1 MLAKPRTFMNN
12 SGDAL
17 SYLTTRFPVRIHEIL
32 IVYDDLD
39 LPLGK
44 IRIRPAGGAGGHRGM
59 ESIIDALGNPNVPRI
74 RIGIGRPPPGV
85 DEIPYVLGGFTAEE
99 APLIAEGLSM
109 AQDAALD
116 VLSHG
121 LDWSMNRYN

>member
-1 MLAKPRTFMNN
+1 MKSSSSTTTWTYLWAKSA
-12 SGDAL
+12 SGHRAAL
-17 SYLTTRFPVRIHEIL
+17 
-32 IVYDDLD
+32 
-39 LPLGK
+39 
-44 IRIRPAGGAGGHRGM
+44 GGHRGI
-59 ESIIDALGNPNVPRI
+59 ESIIDALGSQNVPRI
-74 RIGIGRPPPGV
+74 RVGIGRPPPDV